1 MDTRKP
7 KILFIGYGHLA
18 KSLITKELLN
28 ASNIYAVNSKNQ
40 LFDINKKKKLK
51 LIKVEFKYVFI
62 LIPPLIFLEKG
73 VEFKKFLSKNSIVI
87 SCMAGVKISSIS
99 QKLKNRKIIRIMPN
113 ILASKQK
120 WLII

>member
-73 VEFKKFLSKNSIVI
+73 VEFKNFLSKNSIVI

-99 QKLKNRKIIRIMPN
+99 HQKGDLMSKNM
-113 ILASKQK
+113 L
-120 WLII
+120 LVY